1 MLSDE
6 RETVTMTSKRGRH
19 GGTSWALVA
28 FAGFVFLYLV
38 FPILVVIPLSFS
50 SGTYLSFPPP
60 GFGIRW
66 YQNFFSR
73 SDWLEAASLS
83 IWIGGA
89 VMGLATALGTPAAI
103 ALVRSRFR
111 GKNMLVGFIISP
123 LIAPAI
129 IVAIG
134 IYFFYARLGLVGN
147 PFALVLAHTCLAVPF
162 VVINVSAALQGFDER
177 LEHAAMN
184 LGATPWRTF
193 WQVTFPIIRP
203 GVFAGALF
211 AFISS
216 FDELVVALFVSGS
229 TAVTLPRKMWESIR
243 FEIDPTIAAVSTILV
258 VLTTM
263 IFLSAELLRR
273 RSERLRSSLPLPDLP
288 GVKAL
293 PGDEPVI

>member
-1 MLSDE
+1 V
-6 RETVTMTSKRGRH
+6 RIGRDRR
-19 GGTSWALVA
+19 GGTSWRLASVA
-28 FAGFVFLYLV
+28 GLVFLYLV

-60 GFGIRW
+60 GLSLRW
-66 YQNFFSR
+66 YENFFSR
-73 SDWLEAASLS
+73 SDWLGAAGLSL
-83 IWIGGA
+83 WVGGT
-89 VMGLATALGTPAAI
+89 VMVLATALGAPAAL
-103 ALVRSRFR
+103 AAVRSSFR
-111 GKNMLVGFIISP
+111 GRNLLVGFIVSP

-147 PFALVLAHTCLAVPF
+147 PFALVIAHTSLAVPF
-162 VVINVSAALQGFDER
+162 VFINVSATLHGFDER

-203 GVFAGALF
+203 GILAGALF

-216 FDELVVALFVSGS
+216 FDELVVALFISGG

-243 FEIDPTIAAVSTILV
+243 FEIDPTIAAVSTILI
-258 VLTTM
+258 VLTGAL
-263 IFLSAELLRR
+263 FLSAELLRQ
-273 RSERLRSSLPLPDLP
+273 RSERLRSATPLPDLRRRE
-288 GVKAL
+288 AL
-293 PGDEPVI
+293 LGDAPVI

>member
-1 MLSDE
+1 VRGSEE
-6 RETVTMTSKRGRH
+6 RAVPVRIKRPRRS
-19 GGTSWALVA
+19 GTSWALAVL
-28 FAGFVFLYLV
+28 AGLVFLYLI
-38 FPILVVIPLSFS
+38 FPILIVIPLSFS

-60 GFGIRW
+60 GFGLRW
-66 YQNFFSR
+66 YQNFFGR
-73 SDWLEAASLS
+73 SDWLDAASLS
-83 IWIGGA
+83 IWIAGA
-89 VMGLATALGTPAAI
+89 VMCLATALGAPAAI
-103 ALVRSRFR
+103 ALVRSRFP
-111 GKNMLVGFIISP
+111 GKNLIVGFIISP
-123 LIAPAI
+123 LIAPVI

-147 PFALVLAHTCLAVPF
+147 PFALVIAHTCLAVPF

-193 WQVTFPIIRP
+193 WQVTFPVIRP
-203 GVFAGALF
+203 GVLAGALF

-258 VLTTM
+258 VLTGM
-263 IFLSAELLRR
+263 VFLSAELLRR
-273 RSERLRSSLPLPDLP
+273 RSERLRSSIALPDLP
-288 GVKAL
+288 GREAML
-293 PGDEPVI
+293 RDRPVI

>member
-1 MLSDE
+1 VRGGE
-6 RETVTMTSKRGRH
+6 RETAAVTSKRGRG
-19 GGTSWALVA
+19 GGTSWALAA

-66 YQNFFSR
+66 YQNFFTR
-73 SDWLEAASLS
+73 SDWLDAAFLS

-89 VMGLATALGTPAAI
+89 VMALATALGTPAAI
-103 ALVRSRFR
+103 ALVRSRIP
-111 GKNMLVGFIISP
+111 GKNVIVGFIISP
-123 LIAPAI
+123 LIAPVI

-147 PFALVLAHTCLAVPF
+147 PFALVIAHTCLAVPF

-203 GVFAGALF
+203 GVLAGALF

-258 VLTTM
+258 VLTGM
-263 IFLSAELLRR
+263 VFLSAELLRR
-273 RSERLRSSLPLPDLP
+273 RSERLRSSIALRDLP
-288 GVKAL
+288 GREAL
-293 PGDEPVI
+293 PRERPVI